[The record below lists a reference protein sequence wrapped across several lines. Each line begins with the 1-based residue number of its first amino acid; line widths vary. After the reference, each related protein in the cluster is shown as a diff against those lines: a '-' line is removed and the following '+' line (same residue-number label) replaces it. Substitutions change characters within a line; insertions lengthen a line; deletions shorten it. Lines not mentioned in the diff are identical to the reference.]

1 MEFELLWNNVIRNKT
16 TTTISTTITTIKS
29 LPWLDYILKNR
40 ILTYRIDV
48 LFETVKEMR
57 KGSIN

>member
-16 TTTISTTITTIKS
+16 KTTITTIKS